1 MHERASA
8 FRSLFGVSL
17 GLALSLSA
25 SLAPAKDA
33 ATKTKGSNSGAE
45 SVARKENAESD
56 GSEPTDTKPA
66 AADQS
71 DPNDSAQTEENSQGE
86 AAPSTPPSPIAAS
99 GPSPLELTAG
109 LRAVHRDFSYHDT
122 PAERFPG
129 RGLPEPT
136 TYKLPLGPAVFID
149 GAVYPLAFGSRG
161 AAAAFGIAGGYE
173 QNFATQSV
181 YGASTSDSGKLTTR
195 ASQYYVGLKGRI
207 PVSVHELGLLAAYGR
222 QVFDLGAH
230 ATTPHGE
237 QVPDVA
243 YQFIRLSGEARFRL
257 GDASLGFHVGTR
269 LVNDT
274 GGLER
279 NWFPHVKTQSVEAG
293 LLAGYRLS
301 ATIDFVFGVDLLRYA
316 FNFNPIPNT
325 ANPYAAVIAG
335 GAVDQYTSGWLGL
348 RFALPNSSN

>member
-1 MHERASA
+1 MRERASA
-8 FRSLFGVSL
+8 FHSLSGLSL

-33 ATKTKGSNSGAE
+33 VTKTKGSTSGAE
-45 SVARKENAESD
+45 GAALEEST
-56 GSEPTDTKPA
+56 GSESSEPTDTKA
-66 AADQS
+66 AGDDQNNAS
-71 DPNDSAQTEENSQGE
+71 DGAKAEENSKGE
-86 AAPSTPPSPIAAS
+86 AAPSMPPSAIAVR

-181 YGASTSDSGKLTTR
+181 YGASASDAGKLTTH

-243 YQFIRLSGEARFRL
+243 YRFIRLSGEARFRL

-301 ATIDFVFGVDLLRYA
+301 ASIDFVLGVDLLRYA

-325 ANPYAAVIAG
+325 ANPYTAVIAG